1 MMRSRP
7 PTKRGAI
14 AYGRAECCGFPKLKP
29 QARENVSTHLVRFPF
44 VMFKSS
50 FASCAKLWEVTY
62 AAALSKKCLSFMLG
76 RQWVCTW
83 CEACKVWVF
92 AVEAFLCVGI
102 YNCACFACDM
112 STWEIFTFEMLILL
126 WNVYLWNAY
135 FCEMFTCEML
145 TFVKCLLAYTCEML
159 LLWNVYLCTCEI
171 STCDTLTFINAYLCT
186 CELLTC
192 EMFTCEMLTC
202 VYLWNAYLW
211 NVYLCE
217 SFDMV

>member
-1 MMRSRP
+1 MVGQNVVDFQNSSH
-7 PTKRGAI
+7 
-14 AYGRAECCGFPKLKP
+14 KP
-29 QARENVSTHLVRFPF
+29 GKMYQRILVRFPF

-92 AVEAFLCVGI
+92 AVEAYMCVGI

-135 FCEMFTCEML
+135 FCEMFTCVYL
-145 TFVKCLLAYTCEML
+145 WNASFVKCLLVY
-159 LLWNVYLCTCEI
+159 LWNIYLWHAYFYKCLLVYLWT
-171 STCDTLTFINAYLCT
+171 SYLWN
-186 CELLTC
+186 
-192 EMFTCEMLTC
+192 
-202 VYLWNAYLW
+202 VYLWNAYLCLLVKCLLVKCLPLW
-211 NVYLCE
+211 KFRYGIEDFYLVK
-217 SFDMV
+217 SY